1 MSAPPPHRGE
11 GRHESAVGP
20 GPPLSVGESAFLQ
33 NMRWEIILRAFDLKV
48 WSRGVPNFRLCLRL
62 YLNQ

>member
-1 MSAPPPHRGE
+1 MPASPPHRGK

-20 GPPLSVGESAFLQ
+20 GSSLSAGESAFLQ
-33 NMRWEIILRAFDLKV
+33 NMRWEIIIHVFDLKV